1 MHFIAKTASLSCLAR
16 RIMALSKS
24 PLSTETGKKSWAQA
38 FKAYLDPRA
47 LVMLLLGFSSGLPYL
62 LIFSSLSIWLKEAGF
77 DIKVITMFSWA
88 MLGYSFKFVWSPL
101 VNAVPIP
108 LITKQLGQRR
118 SWLLVA
124 QVIVAFSIIMLG
136 SFNPTRDLILDYMAF
151 FAVLLGFSAA
161 TQDIV
166 IDAYRIE
173 IAEKT
178 MQPVLSG
185 MFMAGYRLGL
195 IAAGAGALFLAEY
208 LGSTKTAYSYA
219 AWQQTY
225 YMMASLMTVGI
236 VTTLAIKEPRVT
248 RSQQDRPMGD
258 YLQLFLLF
266 LVSVIAL
273 VSSFI
278 VIGNALP
285 DTTTPLQGFIF
296 ESIKFL
302 GAVLM
307 AMLTAAGLLKA
318 KLIKKQ
324 VAVEMWVAPIQDFFI
339 RYGKKAV
346 WLILLIG
353 LYRIS
358 DIVAGTTSNL
368 FYVNLGFS
376 KTDIALAVKT
386 FGMGMS
392 ILGGILGG
400 LLAGRFKIMNAMLM
414 GAILASS
421 SNLLFVMLA
430 GKGHDFFYMYFAV
443 MFDNLASGLASAIF
457 VAFLSV
463 LTNIRFS
470 MVQYALLS
478 SLMTLTPK
486 ILGGYSGAMVENMGY
501 ASFFTFTA
509 LIGVPV
515 LFLIYMVDK
524 HVMGEHAKFKTVE
537 YEDE

>member
-1 MHFIAKTASLSCLAR
+1 MSQSHLNLS
-16 RIMALSKS
+16 SYETD
-24 PLSTETGKKSWAQA
+24 STKKSWGEALL
-38 FKAYLDPRA
+38 AYLDKRA

-77 DIKVITMFSWA
+77 DIKIITMFSWA

-108 LITKQLGQRR
+108 AFTKSLGQRR

-124 QVIVAFSIIMLG
+124 QVVVMVAIFMLG
-136 SFNPTRDLILDYMAF
+136 SLNPTNESVLNYMAVL
-151 FAVLLGFSAA
+151 AVLLGFSAA

-173 IAEKT
+173 IAEKS

-185 MFMAGYRLGL
+185 MFMAGYRIGL
-195 IAAGAGALFLAEY
+195 IVAGAGALFLAEY
-208 LGSTKTAYSYA
+208 FGSTKNAYNVI
-219 AWQQTY
+219 AWQHTY
-225 YMMASLMTVGI
+225 HIMASLMLIGI
-236 VTTLAIKEPRVT
+236 ITTLFIKEPTVT
-248 RSQQDRPMGD
+248 RTQHERPMSD
-258 YLQLFLLF
+258 YFQLFLLF
-266 LVSVIAL
+266 VISVVAL
-273 VSSFI
+273 IVSFI
-278 VIGNALP
+278 GIGNLLP
-285 DTTTPLQGFIF
+285 ETGKATPSIVAFMY
-296 ESIKFL
+296 ESIKFI
-302 GAVLM
+302 GAVVIALITAM
-307 AMLTAAGLLKA
+307 ALLKA
-318 KLIKKQ
+318 NIIKKQ
-324 VAVEMWVAPIQDFFI
+324 VADEMWVAPIQDFFV
-339 RYGKKAV
+339 RYGKKAI

-358 DIVAGTTSNL
+358 DIMAGTTSNL

-386 FGMGMS
+386 FGMAMS
-392 ILGGILGG
+392 IFGGILGGIL
-400 LLAGRFKIMNAMLM
+400 AERFKIMNAMLI
-414 GAILASS
+414 GAILAST

-430 GKGHDFFYMYFAV
+430 SKGHDFTAMYTAV

-486 ILGGYSGAMVENMGY
+486 ILGGYSGAMVDSMGY
-501 ASFFTFTA
+501 EKFFTFTA

-524 HVMGEHAKFKTVE
+524 HVMKQPAKFKIE
-537 YEDE
+537 R

>member
-1 MHFIAKTASLSCLAR
+1 
-16 RIMALSKS
+16 MALSKS

-136 SFNPTRDLILDYMAF
+136 SFNPTSDLILDYMAF

-302 GAVLM
+302 GAVFM

-400 LLAGRFKIMNAMLM
+400 LLAGRFKIMNAMLI

>member
-1 MHFIAKTASLSCLAR
+1 MEISKQPVSNDQSVLA
-16 RIMALSKS
+16 AD
-24 PLSTETGKKSWAQA
+24 TKKSWGEAI
-38 FKAYLDPRA
+38 KAYMDKRA
-47 LVMLLLGFSSGLPYL
+47 WVMLLLGFSSGLPYL

-108 LITKQLGQRR
+108 LLTKWLGQRR
-118 SWLLVA
+118 SWLLIA
-124 QVIVAFSIIMLG
+124 QIIVAFAIFMLG
-136 SFNPTRDLILDYMAF
+136 SFNPTSNIVLDYMAF

-173 IAEKT
+173 IAEKS
-178 MQPVLSG
+178 MQAVLSG
-185 MFMAGYRLGL
+185 MFMAGYRIGL

-208 LGSTKTAYSYA
+208 LGSTKSAYHYV

-225 YMMASLMTVGI
+225 YIMASLMLIGI
-236 VTTLAIKEPRVT
+236 VTTIAIKEPTVT
-248 RSQQDRPMGD
+248 RTQHERPLSD

-266 LVSVIAL
+266 VISVVAL
-273 VSSFI
+273 IVSFI
-278 VIGNALP
+278 VIGNVLP
-285 DTTTPLQGFIF
+285 ETTSKFLGFIF
-296 ESIKFL
+296 ETIKFI
-302 GAVLM
+302 GAVLF
-307 AMLTAAGLLKA
+307 AVGTALLLLKA
-318 KLIKKQ
+318 NLIKKQ

-386 FGMGMS
+386 FGMAMS
-392 ILGGILGG
+392 IFGGILGG
-400 LLAGRFKIMNAMLM
+400 LLAERFKIMNAMLI
-414 GAILASS
+414 GAILAST

-430 GKGHDFFYMYFAV
+430 GKGHDFFYMYVAV
-443 MFDNLASGLASAIF
+443 MFDNMASGLASAIF

-501 ASFFTFTA
+501 PTFFTFTA
-509 LIGVPV
+509 LIGIPV

-524 HVMGEHAKFKTVE
+524 HVMSQDAAKEAKLTHE
-537 YEDE
+537 

>member
-1 MHFIAKTASLSCLAR
+1 
-16 RIMALSKS
+16 MALSKS

-136 SFNPTRDLILDYMAF
+136 SFNPTSDLILDYMAF

>member
-1 MHFIAKTASLSCLAR
+1 ME
-16 RIMALSKS
+16 LSKQPAS
-24 PLSTETGKKSWAQA
+24 NDQQGLVVDTKKSWGEAI
-38 FKAYLDPRA
+38 KAYLDRRA
-47 LVMLLLGFSSGLPYL
+47 WVMLLLGFSSGLPYL

-101 VNAVPIP
+101 VNAVPVP
-108 LITKQLGQRR
+108 LLTKLLGQRR
-118 SWLLVA
+118 SWLLIA
-124 QVIVAFSIIMLG
+124 QIVVAFAIFMLG
-136 SFNPTRDLILDYMAF
+136 SFNPTSDVVLDYMAF

-173 IAEKT
+173 IAEKS
-178 MQPVLSG
+178 MQAVLSG

-208 LGSTKTAYSYA
+208 FGSTKASYNYA

-225 YMMASLMTVGI
+225 YIMASLMLIGVI
-236 VTTLAIKEPRVT
+236 TTLAIKEPTVT
-248 RSQQDRPMGD
+248 RVQHERPLSD
-258 YLQLFLLF
+258 YFQLFLLF
-266 LVSVIAL
+266 LISVVAL
-273 VSSFI
+273 IVSFI
-278 VIGNALP
+278 VIGNILP
-285 DTTTPLQGFIF
+285 
-296 ESIKFL
+296 ESISKLMGFLFECIKFI
-302 GAVLM
+302 GAVLFTIG
-307 AMLTAAGLLKA
+307 TALLLLKA
-318 KLIKKQ
+318 NLIKKQ
-324 VAVEMWVAPIQDFFI
+324 VAVDMWVAPIQDFFI

-386 FGMGMS
+386 FGMAMS
-392 ILGGILGG
+392 IFGGILGG
-400 LLAGRFKIMNAMLM
+400 LLAERFKIMNAMLI
-414 GAILASS
+414 GAILAAA
-421 SNLLFVMLA
+421 SNLLFVILA

-443 MFDNLASGLASAIF
+443 MFDNMASGLASAIF

-463 LTNIRFS
+463 LTNVRFS

-486 ILGGYSGAMVENMGY
+486 ILGGYSGSMVENMGY
-501 ASFFTFTA
+501 PAFFTFTA
-509 LIGVPV
+509 LIGIPV
-515 LFLIYMVDK
+515 LFLIYMVNK
-524 HVMGEHAKFKTVE
+524 HVMSQDAVKETKVSHE
-537 YEDE
+537 

>member
-1 MHFIAKTASLSCLAR
+1 MEISKQPVANDQA
-16 RIMALSKS
+16 ALPSES
-24 PLSTETGKKSWAQA
+24 STGTKKSWGEAI
-38 FKAYLDPRA
+38 KAYMDKRA
-47 LVMLLLGFSSGLPYL
+47 WVMLLLGFSSGLPYL

-77 DIKVITMFSWA
+77 DIKIITMFSWA

-108 LITKQLGQRR
+108 LLTKMLGQRR
-118 SWLLVA
+118 SWLVVA
-124 QVIVAFSIIMLG
+124 QIVVAFAIFMLG
-136 SFNPTRDLILDYMAF
+136 SFNPTSDVVLDYMAF

-173 IAEKT
+173 IAEKS

-185 MFMAGYRLGL
+185 MFMAGYRIGL
-195 IAAGAGALFLAEY
+195 IVAGAGALFLAEY
-208 LGSTKTAYSYA
+208 FGSTKATYNYA

-225 YMMASLMTVGI
+225 YIMASLMLIGV
-236 VTTLAIKEPRVT
+236 VTTLLIKEPTVT
-248 RSQQDRPMGD
+248 REQHERPMSD
-258 YLQLFLLF
+258 YFQLFLLF
-266 LVSVIAL
+266 LISVIAL
-273 VSSFI
+273 IASFI
-278 VIGNALP
+278 VIGHVLP
-285 DTTTPLQGFIF
+285 ETESKFLGFVY
-296 ESIKFL
+296 ESIKFI
-302 GAVLM
+302 GAVVI
-307 AMLTAAGLLKA
+307 AISTALVLLKA
-318 KLIKKQ
+318 KIIKKQ
-324 VAVEMWVAPIQDFFI
+324 VAVDMWVAPIQDFFI

-392 ILGGILGG
+392 IVGGILGG
-400 LLAGRFKIMNAMLM
+400 LLAERFKIMNAMLI
-414 GAILASS
+414 GAILASA
-421 SNLLFVMLA
+421 SNLLFVILA
-430 GKGHDFFYMYFAV
+430 GKGHDFFYMYSAV

-486 ILGGYSGAMVENMGY
+486 ILGGYSGAMVETMGY
-501 ASFFTFTA
+501 PAFFTFTA
-509 LIGVPV
+509 LIGIPV
-515 LFLIYMVDK
+515 LLLIYMVDK
-524 HVMGEHAKFKTVE
+524 HVMSQDATRGDNITHE
-537 YEDE
+537 

>member
-1 MHFIAKTASLSCLAR
+1 
-16 RIMALSKS
+16 MALSKQ
-24 PLSTETGKKSWAQA
+24 PAPHDPAVLAVDTKKSWGEAI
-38 FKAYLDPRA
+38 KAYMDRRA
-47 LVMLLLGFSSGLPYL
+47 WVMLLLGFSSGLPYL

-108 LITKQLGQRR
+108 LLTKMLGQRR
-118 SWLLVA
+118 SWLLIA
-124 QVIVAFSIIMLG
+124 QLVVAFAIFMLG
-136 SFNPTRDLILDYMAF
+136 SFNPTSDVVLDYMAF

-173 IAEKT
+173 IAEKS
-178 MQPVLSG
+178 MQAVLSG
-185 MFMAGYRLGL
+185 MFMAGYRIGL

-208 LGSTKTAYSYA
+208 LGSTKASYNYA

-225 YMMASLMTVGI
+225 YIMASLMLIGI
-236 VTTLAIKEPRVT
+236 ITTLAIKEPTMTRV
-248 RSQQDRPMGD
+248 QHERPLSD

-266 LVSVIAL
+266 LISVIAL
-273 VSSFI
+273 IVSFI
-278 VIGNALP
+278 VIGNILP
-285 DTTTPLQGFIF
+285 ETTSKLMGFIA
-296 ESIKFL
+296 ESIKFI
-302 GAVLM
+302 GAVLFTI
-307 AMLTAAGLLKA
+307 ATALLLLKA
-318 KLIKKQ
+318 NLIKRQ
-324 VAVEMWVAPIQDFFI
+324 VAVDMWVAPIQDFFI

-386 FGMGMS
+386 FGMAMS
-392 ILGGILGG
+392 IFGGILGG
-400 LLAGRFKIMNAMLM
+400 LLAERFKIMNAMLI
-414 GAILASS
+414 GAILAST
-421 SNLLFVMLA
+421 SNLLFVILA

-443 MFDNLASGLASAIF
+443 MFDNMASGLASAIF

-463 LTNIRFS
+463 LTNVRFS

-486 ILGGYSGAMVENMGY
+486 VLGGYSGAMVENMGY
-501 ASFFTFTA
+501 PAFFTFTA
-509 LIGVPV
+509 LIGIPV
-515 LFLIYMVDK
+515 LFLIYMVNK
-524 HVMGEHAKFKTVE
+524 HVMSQDAVKETKFIH
-537 YEDE
+537 D

>member
-1 MHFIAKTASLSCLAR
+1 
-16 RIMALSKS
+16 MALSKQ
-24 PLSTETGKKSWAQA
+24 PAPHDPAVLAVDTKKSWGEAI
-38 FKAYLDPRA
+38 KAYMDRRA
-47 LVMLLLGFSSGLPYL
+47 WVMLLLGFSSGLPYL

-108 LITKQLGQRR
+108 LLTKMLGQRR
-118 SWLLVA
+118 SWLLIA
-124 QVIVAFSIIMLG
+124 QLVVAFAIFMLG
-136 SFNPTRDLILDYMAF
+136 SFNPTSDVVLDYMAF

-173 IAEKT
+173 IAEKS
-178 MQPVLSG
+178 MQAVLSG
-185 MFMAGYRLGL
+185 MFMAGYRIGL

-208 LGSTKTAYSYA
+208 LGSTKASYNYA

-225 YMMASLMTVGI
+225 YIMASLMLIGI
-236 VTTLAIKEPRVT
+236 VTTLAIKEPTMTRV
-248 RSQQDRPMGD
+248 QHERPLSD

-266 LVSVIAL
+266 LISVIAL
-273 VSSFI
+273 IVSFI
-278 VIGNALP
+278 VIGNILP
-285 DTTTPLQGFIF
+285 ETTSKLMGFLF

-302 GAVLM
+302 GAVLFTI
-307 AMLTAAGLLKA
+307 ATALLLLKA
-318 KLIKKQ
+318 NLIKRQ
-324 VAVEMWVAPIQDFFI
+324 VAVDMWVAPIQDFFI

-386 FGMGMS
+386 FGMAMS
-392 ILGGILGG
+392 IFGGILGG
-400 LLAGRFKIMNAMLM
+400 LLAERFKIMNAMLI
-414 GAILASS
+414 GAILAST
-421 SNLLFVMLA
+421 SNLLFVILA

-443 MFDNLASGLASAIF
+443 MFDNMASGLASAIF

-463 LTNIRFS
+463 LTNVRFS

-486 ILGGYSGAMVENMGY
+486 VLGGYSGAMVENMGY
-501 ASFFTFTA
+501 PAFFTFTA
-509 LIGVPV
+509 LIGIPV
-515 LFLIYMVDK
+515 LFLIYMVNK
-524 HVMGEHAKFKTVE
+524 HVMSQDAVKETKFIH
-537 YEDE
+537 D

>member
-136 SFNPTRDLILDYMAF
+136 SFNPTSDLILDYMAF